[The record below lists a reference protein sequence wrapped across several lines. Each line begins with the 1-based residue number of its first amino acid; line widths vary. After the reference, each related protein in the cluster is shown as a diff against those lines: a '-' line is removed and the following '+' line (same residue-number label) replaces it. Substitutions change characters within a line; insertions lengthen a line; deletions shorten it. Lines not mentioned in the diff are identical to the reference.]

1 MQQPGM
7 DESEP
12 WMTKEE
18 PNKSALPV
26 PTRSI
31 ISRPWL
37 VRIVV
42 ILCVLIGYGLWS
54 VWDAYV
60 AYPARGE
67 KYAEFAEWAYLE
79 AAIEADR
86 VESPG
91 VLRREAAIEDP
102 AVELA
107 RLRNPETAER
117 NAQDAQGGGRQRRA
131 EMEIARER
139 WLTALSRISRLHPAY
154 TNFYVDPDPTSVD
167 RAEELRRIGEANLDA
182 AQRSELDGLSS
193 RLTRQGPRE
202 RYAAL
207 NARWTTESPPGPL
220 QSYDIPVNKLS
231 AVICFG
237 FSIYL
242 VYLFVK
248 VATKTYKWDPDER
261 RLTLPDGVSIAP
273 ADLEDVDKRK
283 WDKFIV
289 FLKIKD
295 HEHPLRGAEVR
306 FDTYRHGHIEDWI
319 LEMERTAFPDRAESA
334 EPAGTHG
341 AGEGVP
347 TSEETDDRPAGA
359 PAQDPSA

>member
-1 MQQPGM
+1 
-7 DESEP
+7 
-12 WMTKEE
+12 MTKEE
-18 PNKSALPV
+18 PNKPDQPV

-42 ILCVLIGYGLWS
+42 ILSVLVGYGLWS
-54 VWDAYV
+54 LWDAYV

-91 VLRREAAIEDP
+91 VLRREAAVEDP
-102 AVELA
+102 VEELA

-154 TNFYVDPDPTSVD
+154 TTFHVDPDPSAFD
-167 RAEELRRIGEANLDA
+167 RMAELRGIGETTLDA
-182 AQRSELDGLSS
+182 AQRAELEALSA

-202 RYAAL
+202 RHAAL
-207 NARWTTESPPGPL
+207 NARWTTQSPPGPL

-231 AVICFG
+231 AVVCFG
-237 FSIYL
+237 FAVYL
-242 VYLFVK
+242 VYLFFK

-261 RLTLPDGVSIAP
+261 RLTLPDGTSMTP

-289 FLKIKD
+289 FLKIKKD
-295 HEHPLRGAEVR
+295 HPTLGGAEVR

-319 LEMERTAFPDRAESA
+319 LEMERAAFPDRAEAA
-334 EPAGTHG
+334 EQA
-341 AGEGVP
+341 AREKAEQGESTG
-347 TSEETDDRPAGA
+347 EETEDRPVEA